1 MEANQGGEALLAQA
15 DSRIGISPYCLPLSN
30 LLPSL
35 LMKLTISPADLRA
48 ITLPRSIKVRNARFD
63 ALSPVLKRKAIAL
76 DALTRLKSRQLKPT
90 RGKWVSI
97 PVGRRKDVHGHEELR
112 TLLERRAKPLTCRAC
127 ALGAAIMGLAAWK
140 NEMKVNSRDW
150 SFGETEESV
159 GIGFRDDDVSIRLEA
174 IFSVPQL
181 QLIENAFE
189 RGHGSLDIPE
199 TKLSGVTNYAARYP
213 KDRDLFKA
221 IFTSI
226 LNHPEGLFVP

>member
-1 MEANQGGEALLAQA
+1 
-15 DSRIGISPYCLPLSN
+15 
-30 LLPSL
+30 
-35 LMKLTISPADLRA
+35 MKLTISPADLRA
-48 ITLPRSIKVRNARFD
+48 ITLPRSVKVRNARFD

-112 TLLERRAKPLTCRAC
+112 SLLDRHAKPLTCRAC

-140 NEMKVNSRDW
+140 NEMKVNSRNW

-159 GIGFRDDDVSIRLEA
+159 GIGFFQDDVSDRLVA
-174 IFSVPQL
+174 IFGVAQL
-181 QLIENAFE
+181 ALIENTFE
-189 RGHGSLDIPE
+189 RGGGALATTDLTSAELNSAFDFSI
-199 TKLSGVTNYAARYP
+199 RYP
-213 KDRDLFKA
+213 KHSALFKA